1 VEGFDLYQGLSEC
14 KDLLEA
20 YGGHPSAAGLTL
32 KESRLEEFRR
42 RFCEVVA
49 LWAGSACTVPTL
61 HVDAEVKL
69 TDVNFDLIQEL
80 ESLHPFG
87 AGNPEPTLAVRGLDV
102 VDARVVGEKHLKLRV
117 RQGRSFIFD
126 SIGFR
131 MGSFEELG
139 LRAGRPVDLAFSP
152 ERNHWNGYDRVQLRI
167 KALRM
172 SGEVS

>member
-1 VEGFDLYQGLSEC
+1 MGTRARGD
-14 KDLLEA
+14 
-20 YGGHPSAAGLTL
+20 
-32 KESRLEEFRR
+32 
-42 RFCEVVA
+42 
-49 LWAGSACTVPTL
+49 
-61 HVDAEVKL
+61 
-69 TDVNFDLIQEL
+69 
-80 ESLHPFG
+80 
-87 AGNPEPTLAVRGLDV
+87 VRGLDV